1 MDYDVMILGGGIIG
15 CSLAYELSKYSLNIA
30 LVEKDYDI
38 ADDVA
43 FINSTIVYDGIES
56 EDDLTAELEVKGNKL
71 MEQISKKF
79 HIPFKK
85 VGSLIIAQTD
95 EEASKIENMY
105 ARSLKRNIKNI
116 YLLNKEEVSNIEPEL
131 NIDVKKALYS
141 KNTMSIAPFDLAIAY
156 AEIAFDN
163 GVNFKLEEE
172 VLKIEKLSKGYRV
185 ITNRNKFTC
194 NIVLNTTPDENFNMD
209 SNSRDNYGISNLNY
223 FLFEKNNTK
232 GFNNIIQK
240 LEYKDTLKRILV
252 VPTVQGSMTL
262 VVDSYD
268 KINYKDTLKYSSL
281 LLNKTEEIDINTF
294 YQFPYYDDNIIIDY
308 SLIDKGYV
316 KVMINHYA
324 QVTITPYVSKMISE
338 IVVNNINC
346 VLKKDFIDKRR
357 EYYKFRD
364 LSYEE
369 RQKVIAMDKRYGKII
384 CPCNEV
390 TEGEIIDSIR
400 RPLGARTIEGVKRRT
415 GAAFGNCQGTYCLNK
430 IAFILA
436 RETNKVMTDIV
447 KDSKNSKITPWRIK
461 EFDTM

>member
-71 MEQISKKF
+71 MEQISQKF

-85 VGSLIIAQTD
+85 IGSLIIAQTD
-95 EEASKIENMY
+95 EEVSKIENMY
-105 ARSLKRNIKNI
+105 ERALKRNIKNI
-116 YLLNKEEVSNIEPEL
+116 YILNKEEISKIEPEL
-131 NIDVKKALYS
+131 NIDIKKALYS

-185 ITNRNKFTC
+185 ITNKNKFTC
-194 NIVLNTTPDENFNMD
+194 NIVLNTTPDENFDID
-209 SNSRDNYGISNLNY
+209 SNNRDNYNISNLNY
-223 FLFEKNNTK
+223 FLFEKNHTQ

-240 LEYKDTLKRILV
+240 LQYKNTLKRILA
-252 VPTVQGSMTL
+252 VPTVQGSMVL

-390 TEGEIIDSIR
+390 TEGEIIDAIR